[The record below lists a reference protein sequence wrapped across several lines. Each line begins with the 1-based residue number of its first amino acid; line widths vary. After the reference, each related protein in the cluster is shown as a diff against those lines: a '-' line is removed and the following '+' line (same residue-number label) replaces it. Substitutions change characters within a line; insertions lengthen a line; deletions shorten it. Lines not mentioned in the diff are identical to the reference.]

1 MESLFVMAQVAPT
14 EYPKDNLEKADSLV
28 KEAAE
33 KYHPGMILFPETFM
47 SRFPAGTDIATANA
61 VAEPL
66 DGEFV
71 QGMKKLAAD
80 HDVWLTFGMKE
91 TIEDPADHRCYN
103 TVVMVNNKG
112 EIVQTYR
119 KTHLY
124 DAFGYKES
132 NEYKAG
138 DKFFEPVDTPF
149 GKLGLFVCYEVRFP
163 EVAVDPMGVA
173 FAAGNEREELIPV
186 YVDTDRI
193 KEVESKLPSFKD
205 RRPALY
211 I

>member
-1 MESLFVMAQVAPT
+1 
-14 EYPKDNLEKADSLV
+14 
-28 KEAAE
+28 
-33 KYHPGMILFPETFM
+33 
-47 SRFPAGTDIATANA
+47 
-61 VAEPL
+61 
-66 DGEFV
+66 
-71 QGMKKLAAD
+71 MKKLAAD

-138 DKFFEPVDTPF
+138 DKFFEPVVLRLENSVYLSAT
-149 GKLGLFVCYEVRFP
+149 KFVSR
-163 EVAVDPMGVA
+163 
-173 FAAGNEREELIPV
+173 
-186 YVDTDRI
+186 
-193 KEVESKLPSFKD
+193 K
-205 RRPALY
+205 
-211 I
+211 